1 MIDEKKRTRKSEP
14 TEVDSTKGMDIDDL
28 GIAPESLKDKLVKY
42 TDTLP
47 RIERR
52 LIKGMK

>member
-1 MIDEKKRTRKSEP
+1 MINEKKRTRKSEP

-28 GIAPESLKDKLVKY
+28 GIASESLKDKLVKS

-52 LIKGMK
+52 KLDRSK